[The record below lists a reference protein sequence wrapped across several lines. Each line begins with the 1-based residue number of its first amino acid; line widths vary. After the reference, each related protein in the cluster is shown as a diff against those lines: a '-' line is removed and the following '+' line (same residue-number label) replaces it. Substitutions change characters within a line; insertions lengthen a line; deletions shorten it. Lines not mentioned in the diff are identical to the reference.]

1 MSSSSSNTSSPLTT
15 RKQETAVTS
24 GNEGRSSGE
33 DEVTDITTT
42 VSERSPT
49 TAVEAGNAD
58 ATIISTDSVDFPIDD
73 PSSGSTESGPDPLD
87 PRDFMTSSYSEISFA
102 TENNDDDDFP
112 TETGEIPDEVAP
124 AEVQELAS
132 SIVNWTEKKLVSYV
146 AEDLEE
152 RLKRTSVS
160 PASES
165 HDETHTLSQ
174 QQQESSNI
182 SPDLQTLKH
191 LEETVSKLSGN
202 INQVL
207 AHINQST
214 HSLSGLTVEC
224 MKSYERCL
232 TETADVVDQNIK
244 SMYQLM
250 AQVEEINRSMKSIDP
265 IKKELTRVEHLLDV
279 FERAVP

>member
-15 RKQETAVTS
+15 RKIAEGTS
-24 GNEGRSSGE
+24 GTEGRSSGE
-33 DEVTDITTT
+33 DEEITDITTT

-49 TAVEAGNAD
+49 TAVEAGNRD
-58 ATIISTDSVDFPIDD
+58 ATTISTDSAEFPVDD
-73 PSSGSTESGPDPLD
+73 PNSGSTESGPDPLD
-87 PRDFMTSSYSEISFA
+87 PHDFMTSSYSEISFG
-102 TENNDDDDFP
+102 TENEASDNAL
-112 TETGEIPDEVAP
+112 TETGVVDEAAQV
-124 AEVQELAS
+124 EVKQLAS
-132 SIVNWTEKKLVSYV
+132 NIANWTEQKLVSYV

-152 RLKRTSVS
+152 RLKMASS
-160 PASES
+160 ISQASES

-174 QQQESSNI
+174 QQQSSI
-182 SPDLQTLKH
+182 GPDIQTLQY
-191 LEETVSKLSGN
+191 LETTVSKLSEN

-207 AHINQST
+207 ISINQST

-250 AQVEEINRSMKSIDP
+250 AQVEEVNRSMKSIEP
-265 IKKELTRVEHLLDV
+265 LKKELIQVKHLLDV
-279 FERAVP
+279 FERSVP